1 MKLTPKSKHM
11 QSAGI
16 CTCQS
21 RFSHQSS
28 SASLS
33 LLTTYVAV
41 QCVRY
46 LTTTRV
52 TTLSHSA
59 DPALLISIARL
70 FSLFPVVSFCVY
82 WSRVPVSGAHQQCLT
97 FIIPSMAY
105 RVTVLLTSVGC
116 SHVCCISLLFSQA
129 IDTVCLRA
137 TLLFS
142 TPRSRRSSSA

>member
-1 MKLTPKSKHM
+1 M

-21 RFSHQSS
+21 RLSHQSS
-28 SASLS
+28 SVSLS

-70 FSLFPVVSFCVY
+70 FLFFLLLVSV
-82 WSRVPVSGAHQQCLT
+82 
-97 FIIPSMAY
+97 FIGLVCRLAAP
-105 RVTVLLTSVGC
+105 TSSVW
-116 SHVCCISLLFSQA
+116 H
-129 IDTVCLRA
+129 
-137 TLLFS
+137 
-142 TPRSRRSSSA
+142 SSFRPWRIELPCY